1 MVLHYFPYVIK
12 PIRRSLQ
19 IDQHERIENPRWKP
33 ESLCVTTVVLYKRAL
48 LAVKC
53 HSKDSRLGELLN
65 VLAMH
70 LMHEIT
76 HTDRQR
82 VHLLRSHGADF
93 ESFEDMRP
101 RTSSMPTKS
110 SYRKPL
116 LHHQHHRYHR
126 SHVALKIAHDDLYTV
141 RTFEMN
147 AKGQIMKKSDSV
159 WSKSSI
165 SIVSSDVDVPSNLG
179 SSSSHNS
186 LGLDEVSMHPR
197 TCCVLIV
204 GASDVG
210 KTAIAQQF
218 QTSEYLGGFDT
229 SLGKNQFAMHN
240 VLLNDKM

>member
-1 MVLHYFPYVIK
+1 M
-12 PIRRSLQ
+12 
-19 IDQHERIENPRWKP
+19 
-33 ESLCVTTVVLYKRAL
+33 
-48 LAVKC
+48 
-53 HSKDSRLGELLN
+53 
-65 VLAMH
+65 
-70 LMHEIT
+70 
-76 HTDRQR
+76 

-110 SYRKPL
+110 SLRKPL

-126 SHVALKIAHDDLYTV
+126 SHVTLNISHDDLYTV

-159 WSKSSI
+159 RSKSSI
-165 SIVSSDVDVPSNLG
+165 SNLSSDKGSFVGVPSNLG

-186 LGLDEVSMHPR
+186 LGLDKESVPLH
-197 TCCVLIV
+197 TCCVCIV
-204 GASDVG
+204 GSSGVG

-229 SLGKNQFAMHN
+229 SLGENSFATHS
-240 VLLNDKM
+240 LLNI